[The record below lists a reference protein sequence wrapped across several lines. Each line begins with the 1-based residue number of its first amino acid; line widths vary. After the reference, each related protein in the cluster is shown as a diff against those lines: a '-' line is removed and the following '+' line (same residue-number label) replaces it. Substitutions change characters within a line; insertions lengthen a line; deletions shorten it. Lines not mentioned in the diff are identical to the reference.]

1 MAERLALSGVCKSF
15 GGLVVAS
22 DVSFTLA
29 EGDRTAL
36 IGPNGAGKTTLVNLI
51 SGALAPSSG
60 EVLLDGRSVS
70 RLSQPARV
78 RAGIAR
84 TFQVNRLFRD
94 QTVGD
99 NLRIAVLQ
107 QRRQSMRVWPSRAD
121 ETALEEEVDDILS
134 ALQVA
139 DLSGRV
145 VRELAYGQQR
155 LLEIALALALKPR
168 VLLLDEPAA
177 GVPRGESGVIM
188 DVVAGLPAHLAV
200 LLIEHDMDLVFR
212 FARRI
217 IVLSA
222 GAVLTVG
229 APEAV
234 AADQRV
240 KELYFGRE
248 HDEHRIH

>member
-1 MAERLALSGVCKSF
+1 MVERLTLSGVCKSF

-60 EVLLDGRSVS
+60 DILLDGRSVS
-70 RLSQPARV
+70 SLSQPSRV
-78 RAGIAR
+78 QAGIAR

-99 NLRIAVLQ
+99 NLRIALLQ
-107 QRRQSMRVWPSRAD
+107 QRRQSMRVWQSRAD
-121 ETALEEEVDDILS
+121 ERDLEETVDEILS
-134 ALQVA
+134 ALQVV
-139 DLSGRV
+139 DLEGRL

-177 GVPRGESGVIM
+177 GVPRSESGVIM
-188 DVVAGLPAHLAV
+188 DVVAGLPADLAV

-217 IVLSA
+217 VVLAS

-229 APEAV
+229 TPDAV
-234 AADQRV
+234 AADARV

-248 HDEHRIH
+248 HDEHRVH